1 MREICTLSILTIGRK
16 GAILYSIKSRP
27 TVENSRKM
35 TGGILEKN
43 KEGEKKM
50 TYAELFSEIKGR
62 FMAADVSGITEHLAY
77 QFNITGEGEGIF
89 YVEIKDGK
97 LYVEPYEYFDRDA
110 IFICSAN
117 TLLKMADKKLDPVM
131 AFTLQKLKVEGNLDK
146 ALRFKELID
155 SYR

>member
-1 MREICTLSILTIGRK
+1 
-16 GAILYSIKSRP
+16 
-27 TVENSRKM
+27 
-35 TGGILEKN
+35 
-43 KEGEKKM
+43 
-50 TYAELFSEIKGR
+50 YAELFSEIKGR

-89 YVEIKDGK
+89 YVEIKDGQ
-97 LYVEPYEYFDRDA
+97 LFVEPYEYFDRDA

-117 TLLKMADKKLDPVM
+117 TLLKMADKKLDPVL
-131 AFTLQKLKVEGNLDK
+131 AFTLQKLRVEGNLDK